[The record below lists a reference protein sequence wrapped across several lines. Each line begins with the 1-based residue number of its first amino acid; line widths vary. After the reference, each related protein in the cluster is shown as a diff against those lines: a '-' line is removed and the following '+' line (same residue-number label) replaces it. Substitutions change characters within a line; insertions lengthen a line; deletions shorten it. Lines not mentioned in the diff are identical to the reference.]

1 MGRQEQGSL
10 ARLYRRQIPADEIST
25 HEFNRELCALSFA
38 LGRQLAVLVNR
49 RGKVTAVI
57 VGEARELN
65 LPELPRPA
73 LNRQRFSG
81 LRYLHTHLKGEP
93 IGEDDLTQLA
103 RNRLDLVLAVTVGPD
118 GFPGPSLLAHLLP
131 DNPAGKVFEVYE
143 PIPAGRLRLDFQ
155 EMIGALEEEL
165 ARTRRAAGSPTREGV
180 ILVKAVVERRSKRV
194 NGSGAAGFQ
203 PGTLKPAE
211 FDQDLAE
218 LEELAR
224 SAGVVVLDRF
234 LQRREKY
241 HARYLVGGGKL
252 AQIAA
257 RAMQSGADTLIYD
270 HELTPAQV
278 LAIEEATGL
287 KVVDRTQLILDI
299 FAQRAQSREGKI
311 QVELAQLR
319 YLLPR
324 LVGRGV
330 EMSRLTGGIGTR
342 GPGESKLEADRRKV
356 RGRIQHLEH
365 EIEQIRRSRAQRRV
379 RRERREAPVVSIIG
393 YTNTGKSTLL
403 NALTNS
409 QVVVADQMFATL
421 DPTSRR
427 LRFPREREIIITD
440 TVGFIRDLP
449 QDLLAA
455 FRATLEELADADL
468 FLHVADAGNAGL
480 EEQVQAVEA
489 LLRELDFAGTA
500 SLLVLNKMD
509 VLDDGMIRSL
519 ARRYPEAVMISA
531 LDRGTFR
538 PLLQAMESRLWPQQE
553 LAEETLWQALGF

>member
-1 MGRQEQGSL
+1 VSGLGGEERKSL
-10 ARLYRRQIPADEIST
+10 ARLYRRQIPPDEITT

-38 LGRQLAVLVNR
+38 IGRQLAALVNR
-49 RGKVTAVI
+49 RGKITAVI
-57 VGEARELN
+57 VGEARESS
-65 LPELPRPA
+65 LPELARPA
-73 LNRQRFSG
+73 INRQRFSG

-103 RNRLDLVLAVTVGPD
+103 RNRLDLVLAITVGPE

-131 DNPAGKVFEVYE
+131 DNPEGKVFEVYE
-143 PIPAGRLRLDFQ
+143 PIPAGRLRIDFQ
-155 EMIGALEEEL
+155 ELIGALEEEL
-165 ARTRRAAGSPTREGV
+165 VRARRAAGSPAREGV
-180 ILVKAVVERRSKRV
+180 ILVRAAVERKRNRATGFKPV
-194 NGSGAAGFQ
+194 ALEPAAS
-203 PGTLKPAE
+203 E
-211 FDQDLAE
+211 RELAE

-234 LQRREKY
+234 VQRREKY
-241 HARYLVGGGKL
+241 HSRYLVGEGKL
-252 AQIAA
+252 RQISA
-257 RAMQSGADTLIYD
+257 RAMQSGADALIYD

-278 LAIEEATGL
+278 LAIEDATGL

-324 LVGRGV
+324 LVGRGIG
-330 EMSRLTGGIGTR
+330 MSRLTGGIGTR
-342 GPGESKLEADRRKV
+342 GPGESKLEADRRKI
-356 RGRIQHLEH
+356 RGRILHLEH

-440 TVGFIRDLP
+440 TVGFIRALPKDLF
-449 QDLLAA
+449 AA

-468 FLHVADAGNAGL
+468 FLHVADAASPSL
-480 EEQVQAVEA
+480 EQQVQAVEG
-489 LLRELDFAGTA
+489 LLGELEFNRTP
-500 SLLVLNKMD
+500 SLLVLNK
-509 VLDDGMIRSL
+509 LDLLDQGMTRSL

-531 LDRGTFR
+531 LERGTFR

>member
-1 MGRQEQGSL
+1 LGGEERKSL
-10 ARLYRRQIPADEIST
+10 ARLYRRQIPPDEITT
-25 HEFNRELCALSFA
+25 HEFNRELCALSFSI
-38 LGRQLAVLVNR
+38 GRQLAALVNR
-49 RGKVTAVI
+49 RGKITAVI
-57 VGEARELN
+57 VGEARESS
-65 LPELPRPA
+65 LPELTRPA
-73 LNRQRFSG
+73 INRQRFSG

-103 RNRLDLVLAVTVGPD
+103 RNRLDLVLAITVGPE

-131 DNPAGKVFEVYE
+131 DNPEGKVFEVYE
-143 PIPAGRLRLDFQ
+143 PIPAGRLRIDFQ
-155 EMIGALEEEL
+155 ELIGALEEEL
-165 ARTRRAAGSPTREGV
+165 VRARRAAGSPAREGV
-180 ILVKAVVERRSKRV
+180 ILVRAAVERKKNRATGFKPV
-194 NGSGAAGFQ
+194 ALEPAARE
-203 PGTLKPAE
+203 PAASE
-211 FDQDLAE
+211 QDLAE

-234 LQRREKY
+234 IQHREKY
-241 HARYLVGGGKL
+241 HSRYLVGEGKL
-252 AQIAA
+252 RQISA

-278 LAIEEATGL
+278 LAIEDATGL

-324 LVGRGV
+324 LVGRGIG
-330 EMSRLTGGIGTR
+330 MSRLTGGIGTR
-342 GPGESKLEADRRKV
+342 GPGESKLEADRRKI
-356 RGRIQHLEH
+356 RGRILHLEH

-440 TVGFIRDLP
+440 TVGFIRALPKDLF
-449 QDLLAA
+449 AA

-468 FLHVADAGNAGL
+468 FLHVADAASPSL
-480 EEQVQAVEA
+480 EQQVQAVEG
-489 LLRELDFAGTA
+489 LLGELEFDRTP
-500 SLLVLNKMD
+500 SLLVLNK
-509 VLDDGMIRSL
+509 LDLLDQGMTRSL

-531 LDRGTFR
+531 LERGTFR

-553 LAEETLWQALGF
+553 LAEETHWQALGF

>member
-1 MGRQEQGSL
+1 MGGEERKSL
-10 ARLYRRQIPADEIST
+10 ARLYRRQLPPDEVST
-25 HEFNRELCALSFA
+25 HEFNRELAALSFA
-38 LGRQLAVLVNR
+38 IHRQLAVLVNR
-49 RGKVTAVI
+49 RGKVTAVV
-57 VGEARELN
+57 VGEAGELQ
-65 LPELPRPA
+65 LPELSRPA
-73 LNRQRFSG
+73 VARQRFSG

-93 IGEDDLTQLA
+93 IGEDDLYQLA
-103 RNRLDLVLAVTVGPD
+103 RNRLDLVLAVAVGPD

-131 DNPAGKVFEVYE
+131 DNPKGRVFEIYE
-143 PIPAGRLRLDFQ
+143 PIPAGRMRIDFQ
-155 EMIGALEEEL
+155 ELIGALEEEL
-165 ARTRRAAGSPTREGV
+165 ARTRRAAGSPAREGV
-180 ILVKAVVERRSKRV
+180 ILVRAAVERKRNRV
-194 NGSGAAGFQ
+194 TGLKPVLLADGKAAAG
-203 PGTLKPAE
+203 GE
-211 FDQDLAE
+211 ELAE

-241 HARYLVGGGKL
+241 HARYLVGEGKL
-252 AQIAA
+252 RQIAG
-257 RAMQSGADTLIYD
+257 RAMQSGAETLIYD

-278 LAIEEATGL
+278 LGIEEATGL

-299 FAQRAQSREGKI
+299 FAQRAQSGEGKI

-330 EMSRLTGGIGTR
+330 GMSRLTGGIGTR
-342 GPGESKLEADRRKV
+342 GPGESKLEADRRKI
-356 RGRIQHLEH
+356 RGRIRHLEH
-365 EIEQIRRSRAQRRV
+365 EIEQIRRSRATRRV

-409 QVVVADQMFATL
+409 QVKVADQMFATL

-449 QDLLAA
+449 KELLAA

-468 FLHVADAGNAGL
+468 FLHVADAASAQL
-480 EEQVQAVEA
+480 EAQVQAVEA
-489 LLRELDFAGTA
+489 LLRELDFRATA
-500 SLLVLNKMD
+500 SLLVLNKVD
-509 VLDDGMIRSL
+509 RLDEGMPRAL

-531 LDRGTFR
+531 LERASFR

-553 LAEETLWQALGF
+553 LAEATLWQALGF